1 MSAKGNK
8 QAFHPASEQRWG
20 GQRNKPINK
29 GEGKE
34 VTASRMSGA
43 LNYF

>member
-8 QAFHPASEQRWG
+8 QAFHKCLRAALG
-20 GQRNKPINK
+20 GERNKPINK
-29 GEGKE
+29 REGKE
-34 VTASRMSGA
+34 MTASRMSGA